1 MGATISTRLIFPS
14 LYPAPVTAIAVSVL
28 PQPIS
33 KRKPKPLPIES
44 TALYEFSYTP
54 EIRDAV
60 VPIYA
65 MVDCVQFRGKNRELL
80 FRPVVKKSRIKK
92 FFSDSLRLFA
102 SR

>member
-1 MGATISTRLIFPS
+1 M
-14 LYPAPVTAIAVSVL
+14 AVRVL